1 MDELGRE
8 RIPARYL
15 RAAAFAE
22 GRAVV
27 QLAEEPQATAF
38 IDGRGTVLCRL
49 NLAFEDVTFSNERVI
64 LGGQVLTPA
73 GQALFE
79 VMGPW
84 GGRDEG
90 FAEGLLN
97 VRKDGAYGFVDINGQ
112 EVITPRFAKAS
123 PFAEGL
129 AAVAEMSTMADN
141 QGYIDRNGEWVIQPK
156 FSWANSFSDGLAQ
169 VRGGYIDKKGTLV
182 ISTEQL
188 SRRLCRNPSCEVR
201 TNDFADGL
209 ALVEV
214 WDDWDES
221 HDRFFG
227 FIDHTG
233 AVAIAPRFGLA
244 SSFSEGLAAAAA
256 DGPYGY
262 IDKAGRWVVRPKFG
276 EAGPFVNGLA
286 RVSAVAGKKDDEIS
300 LLDFLLS
307 LAERKRIIFWITA
320 DFAILALVIS
330 FLLPVRY
337 TAVVTLLPPQQNSS
351 MGAALIS
358 QLGNMGGIAGLAGT
372 SLGLKNPNDMFVGM
386 LKSRTVEDAMVQHFG
401 LMQEYH
407 KRYLSDACKA
417 FEGHATVDGSTKD
430 GLIHISFIDGDPRRA
445 AEPGGRPRQDSGRRL
460 PL

>member
-1 MDELGRE
+1 MRFGEGEMVLKTSIRCAGIAVLSLFGCLPFASWNAASLPPARALFVFPDQARGRQGYMDELGRE

-22 GRAVV
+22 GRAIV
-27 QLAEEPQATAF
+27 QLAEEPQSTAF

-49 NLAFEDVTFSNERVI
+49 NLAFEEVTFSNERVI

-286 RVSAVAGKKDDEIS
+286 RVSAVAGKKDEAGWRPLKVGYVDVRGRWVRSWDE
-300 LLDFLLS
+300 L
-307 LAERKRIIFWITA
+307 KPPP
-320 DFAILALVIS
+320 
-330 FLLPVRY
+330 LP
-337 TAVVTLLPPQQNSS
+337 Q
-351 MGAALIS
+351 
-358 QLGNMGGIAGLAGT
+358 
-372 SLGLKNPNDMFVGM
+372 
-386 LKSRTVEDAMVQHFG
+386 
-401 LMQEYH
+401 
-407 KRYLSDACKA
+407 
-417 FEGHATVDGSTKD
+417 
-430 GLIHISFIDGDPRRA
+430 
-445 AEPGGRPRQDSGRRL
+445 
-460 PL
+460 